1 MHEATKARLE
11 KEARENQAKKEAWEE
26 VMKRVD
32 KNDDGL
38 EKGWKE
44 DIDTL
49 LVFAGLFSA
58 VVTAFTIESYK
69 WLSEDSSDQTVAILT
84 HISAQLH
91 DRNST
96 QFEPP
101 RFTPSHSVVRINVF
115 WFLSLILAL
124 IDALFGL
131 MCKQWLREQRRPV
144 TTETPEQWLTLRCFR
159 TESFEQWHVPA
170 FLASLPIILEVALF
184 CFFAG
189 LLELLWTKHC
199 IPFVIAAVIVGFAI
213 TFYVATTLLPGIDIV
228 RLHPRGISGF
238 NPDYPDDP
246 FFTTETKGLIVTDM
260 RYLCPYKSPQAWAM
274 FKLITWILGPSSPV
288 SRLITIPLLR
298 RKLSKT
304 PPEGFIMFKSYA
316 DPDLHALHNI
326 GSWASADQDVI
337 QRFSWVDEYP
347 NMYALKSYRWL
358 VHEFRDIPSMIPHLQ
373 TLLRAHSPR
382 LVMPAVLGSNIVR
395 TDRDWNEDDVQ
406 AAWEGYSPAHADSPF
421 RFSKVHMALLDLH
434 YNWSFRPTPEITRTL
449 DSLFRGDQHILTLK
463 DRCIPLTRIL
473 HMIPQREAFANG
485 GQDRALEY
493 IQHFS
498 QHYADI
504 DTSSFDHTSV
514 APNLHFLARMD
525 LGSLDFKKALV
536 DLLVLINK
544 SLMEEEVG
552 SLRWAG
558 ELYPWIDGLEAF
570 QAGQDL
576 EKGYFAHHPSY
587 FPISMDR
594 MNDLLCDPITKS
606 IAVEYM
612 DEYRQSFDQLSTVEF
627 LPARAAYLV
636 TYLFENV
643 SADPKIYPS
652 SLQDELRPLRPYHS
666 LDPSGSKPPH
676 LLTSQ
681 EGLSFLR
688 TLNKITR
695 QWHSSDWWDSSGVLF
710 ISNRRKWE
718 LVLKCVAHINGKP
731 LDYFSIPDS
740 PNQSRLSSGAGP
752 STTRPAA
759 NVGENSTPHIDPPT
773 LSTPTHEGG
782 TDGTSIG
789 EADVREAEWSNP
801 DILEGHLFD
810 HLILG

>member
-69 WLSEDSSDQTVAILT
+69 WLSEESSDQTVAILT
-84 HISAQLH
+84 HISVQLY

-159 TESFEQWHVPA
+159 TESLEQWHVPA

-199 IPFVIAAVIVGFAI
+199 IPFIIAAVIVGFAI
-213 TFYVATTLLPGIDIV
+213 TFYIVTTLLPGIDIV
-228 RLHPRGISGF
+228 RLYPRGISGF

-246 FFTTETKGLIVTDM
+246 SSPKTKGVIVTDM

-274 FKLITWILGPSSPV
+274 FKLIAWVLGPSSPV

-298 RKLSKT
+298 KKLSKT
-304 PPEGFIMFKSYA
+304 PPERFRMFESHV
-316 DPDLHALHNI
+316 DLDSWALHNI
-326 GSWASADQDVI
+326 SSWAAADQDVI
-337 QRFSWVDEYP
+337 QRFSWVDGYP

-358 VHEFRDIPSMIPHLQ
+358 LHEFRDIPSMIPHLQ
-373 TLLRAHSPR
+373 TLLRAHSPQ
-382 LVMPAVLGSNIVR
+382 LVMPAVLGSNMVR
-395 TDRDWNEDDVQ
+395 PDRDWIKDDVRLAVQ
-406 AAWEGYSPAHADSPF
+406 RGILVHADSPF
-421 RFSKVHMALLDLH
+421 RFSRFHMALLDLH
-434 YNWSFRPTPEITRTL
+434 YNWNIRPMPVIARTR
-449 DSLFRGDQHILTLK
+449 DSIFRGDQHISTLK
-463 DRCIPLTRIL
+463 DRCAPFTRVLQTIL
-473 HMIPQREAFANG
+473 RDESGFEDG
-485 GQDRALEY
+485 GKELALKY
-493 IQHFS
+493 IQHFTE
-498 QHYADI
+498 HYAHI
-504 DTSSFDHTSV
+504 YTQYFDYTSV
-514 APNLHFLARMD
+514 IPLLHSLAGVDLNFLD
-525 LGSLDFKKALV
+525 LKQALI

-544 SLMEEEVG
+544 SVMEKTG
-552 SLRWAG
+552 SSAWV

-570 QAGQDL
+570 RVGQGL
-576 EKGYFAHHPSY
+576 ERDRFPRHPSC

-594 MNDLLCDPITKS
+594 MNDLLYDPTTKA
-606 IAVEYM
+606 IALEYM
-612 DEYRQSFDQLSTVEF
+612 DEYRHLCEVDINQLSTAESLRPRVE
-627 LPARAAYLV
+627 YLKY
-636 TYLFENV
+636 YLFKNV
-643 SADPKIYPS
+643 SDNPKIYPS
-652 SLQDELRPLRPYHS
+652 YFQDELSQVRRS
-666 LDPSGSKPPH
+666 ISNSSGSKPPH

-688 TLNKITR
+688 TLNAITQR
-695 QWHSSDWWDSSGVLF
+695 WHSNDWWNLSWSPY

-718 LVLKCVAHINGKP
+718 VILKCVAHINGKP

-740 PNQSRLSSGAGP
+740 PNQSPQSSGAGP
-752 STTRPAA
+752 STTPLAA
-759 NVGENSTPHIDPPT
+759 NVGENSISYTNP
-773 LSTPTHEGG
+773 STSSAPAREGG

-789 EADVREAEWSNP
+789 EAHVREAEWSNP

-810 HLILG
+810 YL